1 MKFFHLSDLHI
12 GLRLINRDLREDQ
25 LFVFRQI
32 AEYAQKENPDAVV
45 IAGDLYDRAVPSAE
59 AVELFD
65 RFLLMLR
72 EAVPGAELMLIS
84 GNHDSGTRIN
94 LYRGL
99 LKHQHVHLI
108 GLPPSEEGE
117 RIAQV
122 TLSDAFGPVHF
133 YLLPFVRPSMVRQLR
148 RAEEEEGALTYDEA
162 VRRLLAREE
171 IRTGERNVLVSH
183 QFYLP
188 SGVDAGQVERTESE
202 IVTVGNIDAVSSDVL
217 APFDYAALGHI
228 HRPMRAGSEF
238 FRYCGT
244 PLASSVSEAGQQKS
258 VLMVE
263 MQEKGDLR
271 VTELPLKPLR
281 EVRKLTG
288 SLEDILARAS
298 EDYVS
303 VHLTGEADADG
314 ADLQDRIRAAFPNL
328 LEIRRELP
336 GSGLP
341 EQDLPETE
349 RADAFELCRAFLPEA
364 DDETLEL
371 LKSVINAVREG
382 AER

>member
-32 AEYAQKENPDAVV
+32 AEYAKKENPDAVV

-183 QFYLP
+183 Q
-188 SGVDAGQVERTESE
+188 
-202 IVTVGNIDAVSSDVL
+202 
-217 APFDYAALGHI
+217 
-228 HRPMRAGSEF
+228 
-238 FRYCGT
+238 
-244 PLASSVSEAGQQKS
+244 
-258 VLMVE
+258 
-263 MQEKGDLR
+263 
-271 VTELPLKPLR
+271 
-281 EVRKLTG
+281 
-288 SLEDILARAS
+288 
-298 EDYVS
+298 
-303 VHLTGEADADG
+303 
-314 ADLQDRIRAAFPNL
+314 
-328 LEIRRELP
+328 
-336 GSGLP
+336 
-341 EQDLPETE
+341 
-349 RADAFELCRAFLPEA
+349 
-364 DDETLEL
+364 
-371 LKSVINAVREG
+371 
-382 AER
+382 

>member
-188 SGVDAGQVERTESE
+188 SGVDAGQVERAESE

-217 APFDYAALGHI
+217 APFDYAA
-228 HRPMRAGSEF
+228 
-238 FRYCGT
+238 
-244 PLASSVSEAGQQKS
+244 
-258 VLMVE
+258 
-263 MQEKGDLR
+263 LR